1 MYVYFE
7 WVGIL
12 ESKMCFEIFPMPMGT
27 TCSVI
32 KFTQRLPSCR
42 AKGRRRR
49 RRVVKRKKQCCQ
61 SKHHQ
66 VFNNFFYYYIYS
78 LLKVFFF
85 IFTHRRH
92 WVGSER
98 LPAPQIAVC
107 SALLF
112 MDDGDFSRKNE
123 RVWCDKKKSR
133 YYIDYSAYRL
143 FVVWQQSVGKNKLVC
158 FNTSLSCIQT
168 YF

>member
-1 MYVYFE
+1 MFWNIPHAHGHNLQCNKIHTE
-7 WVGIL
+7 ATEL
-12 ESKMCFEIFPMPMGT
+12 QSQREKKKEESSEKKETML
-27 TCSVI
+27 SI
-32 KFTQRLPSCR
+32 KTSPSFQQLLLLLHNC
-42 AKGRRRR
+42 
-49 RRVVKRKKQCCQ
+49 
-61 SKHHQ
+61 
-66 VFNNFFYYYIYS
+66 S

-107 SALLF
+107 SALLY